1 MVVYL
6 RNGATSRYVNNGE
19 NATFFA
25 GKKWC
30 EREDLNLQKCA
41 SETHAYASSATLA
54 NLWAVYPKRSTLS
67 IWQLGHGYKVARPS
81 FWY

>member
-6 RNGATSRYVNNGE
+6 HNGATSRYVNNGE
-19 NATFFA
+19 NVTLFA
-25 GKKWC
+25 CKKWC

-54 NLWAVYPKRSTLS
+54 NLW
-67 IWQLGHGYKVARPS
+67 
-81 FWY
+81 